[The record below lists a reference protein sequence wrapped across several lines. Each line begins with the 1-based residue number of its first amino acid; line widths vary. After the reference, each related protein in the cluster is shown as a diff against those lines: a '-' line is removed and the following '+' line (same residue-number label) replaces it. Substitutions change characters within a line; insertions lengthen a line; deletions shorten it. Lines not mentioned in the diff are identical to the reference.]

1 MVKATNKKPPKQEV
15 DNSTEI
21 VRSYDPHITYLTDQK
36 RMFSE
41 ASDYF
46 VKETNETERALC
58 AQLMLIDTVLLTGTL
73 IAIANKDL
81 LDVLT
86 GPTKTLMAI
95 ALFFLLVSIAFG
107 ISYYFSIIKYNNR
120 WAKAKHE
127 AAMKTLDNNIQT
139 FGELRKVT
147 DAFQLDIP
155 EENSQAPLKTQ
166 IVFTGISA
174 ILYLGAILGLVFN
187 VGDIVNSINSFLAS
201 R

>member
-1 MVKATNKKPPKQEV
+1 MVKATKNKAPKQEA
-15 DNSTEI
+15 DNSTKI

-86 GPTKTLMAI
+86 GPTKTLMVI
-95 ALFFLLVSIAFG
+95 ALFFLLLSIAFG
-107 ISYYFSIIKYNNR
+107 IGYYFSIIKYNNR

-127 AAMKTLDNNIQT
+127 AAMKTLDNSIQT

-147 DAFQLDIP
+147 DAFQFDIP
-155 EENSQAPLKTQ
+155 EENSQKLLKTQ

-174 ILYLGAILGLVFN
+174 ILYLGALFGLIFK
-187 VGDIVNSINSFLAS
+187 VGDMVNYS
-201 R
+201 